1 MQVELSDRPAGI
13 SACGKGQVVA
23 LAGRRV
29 DPPGSE
35 VRRFPAEN
43 YERVRGE
50 IRQVLRRLGAVE
62 LVSAAACGADIM
74 ALEAADELG
83 LRRRVVLPSA
93 PEIFRATSVIDR
105 AGDWGA
111 RYDRIIAAVKAAGGL
126 VVIRDAR
133 AGDYFQTNYDIL
145 DEAARAAAGAGLPL
159 AVIVVWNGF
168 SRGDD
173 DVTAHF
179 LAEARQRAL
188 PVTEILTV
196 DQAVDLAN

>member
-1 MQVELSDRPAGI
+1 M
-13 SACGKGQVVA
+13 GQVVA

-29 DPPGSE
+29 DPPGGG
-35 VRRFPAEN
+35 VRRFPVEN
-43 YERVRGE
+43 CERVRGE
-50 IRQVLRRLGAVE
+50 LRQVLGGLGAVE
-62 LVSAAACGADIM
+62 LVSAAACGADIL
-74 ALEAADELG
+74 ALEVADELG

-126 VVIRDAR
+126 IVIRDAE
-133 AGDYFQTNYDIL
+133 AGDYFQTNHDIL
-145 DEAARAAAGAGLPL
+145 DEAARAAAGAGVPL
-159 AVIVVWNGF
+159 VVIVVWNGF

-196 DQAVDLAN
+196 DQAVDLAVDLAN